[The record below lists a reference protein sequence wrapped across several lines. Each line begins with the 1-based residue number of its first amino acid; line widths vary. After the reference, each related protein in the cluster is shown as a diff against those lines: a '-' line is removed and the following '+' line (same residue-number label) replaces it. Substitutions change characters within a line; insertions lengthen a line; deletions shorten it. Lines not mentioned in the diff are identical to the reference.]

1 MKSYL
6 AMMALLAMMASCST
20 LKKNMDSN
28 YKAKSEKRFQERQQK
43 EEKKAGTLETQ
54 KR

>member
-1 MKSYL
+1 MKSFL
-6 AMMALLAMMASCST
+6 TLIALLVMMTSCST

-28 YKAKSEKRFQERQQK
+28 YKAKSEKRFQDRQQK

-54 KR
+54 QR

>member
-1 MKSYL
+1 MKSFL
-6 AMMALLAMMASCST
+6 ALIALLAMMASCST

-43 EEKKAGTLETQ
+43 EEKKAGMLKAQ
-54 KR
+54 QR